1 MDSHGRLNPEWLL
14 EKMADTVLSQCDP
27 ILTQTDAEA
36 PVLSAILPVKGLRRD
51 LSGNL
56 TKDSIVTVTEGIK
69 SLGVIITS
77 NTAKVAI
84 LQEARLALCKLNAQ
98 FEFILN
104 DLVTKISRSEIS
116 AIDPALFDLIKSKN
130 QDMQDVLAVSRHVI
144 EIPIEGMSEGFLGTQ
159 VDPLVSFKEA
169 FQEMEDTVSSN
180 SAMIRTGRYEVSRLK
195 RTLDVSRE
203 KNLYAER
210 LTNMYG
216 LLNVTA
222 IGLLFYIMFTN

>member
-1 MDSHGRLNPEWLL
+1 
-14 EKMADTVLSQCDP
+14 V
-27 ILTQTDAEA
+27 
-36 PVLSAILPVKGLRRD
+36 
-51 LSGNL
+51 
-56 TKDSIVTVTEGIK
+56 
-69 SLGVIITS
+69 
-77 NTAKVAI
+77 
-84 LQEARLALCKLNAQ
+84 ALCKLNAQ
-98 FEFILN
+98 FQFILN

-116 AIDPALFDLIKSKN
+116 TIDPKHFDLIKAKN

-159 VDPLVSFKEA
+159 VDPLASFKEA
-169 FQEMEDTVSSN
+169 FQAMEDTVSSN
-180 SAMIRTGRYEVSRLK
+180 SVMIHTGRYDVSRLE